1 MLWRLPISWAPQVRH
16 PTSPLPPA
24 VGYKAFSL
32 VLFPG
37 QQTPKQ
43 PLIKISSQSSCN
55 HGNGAV
61 STPSQFFNPILNP
74 RQQVAVL
81 RILAAQNRPAP
92 YVIFGPPGTGKTMT
106 LVEAILQVIRSV
118 T

>member
-1 MLWRLPISWAPQVRH
+1 M
-16 PTSPLPPA
+16 TF
-24 VGYKAFSL
+24 YL

-43 PLIKISSQSSCN
+43 PLIKISSQFSCN
-55 HGNGAV
+55 HGNDAV
-61 STPSQFFNPILNP
+61 SIPSQFFNPILNP
-74 RQQVAVL
+74 RQQVAVM
-81 RILAAQNRPAP
+81 RILAAQSRPAP

-118 T
+118 MWPLQIM